1 MFILC
6 GAFHSL
12 LKSIQYEVKRMF
24 EIFISSYPTLLKATI
39 VTLQLTLTSLVLGSL
54 IGLLFSF
61 ESLTIKF

>member
-1 MFILC
+1 MWGIS
-6 GAFHSL
+6 SL

-54 IGLLFSF
+54 IDYYSLSF

>member
-24 EIFISSYPTLLKATI
+24 EIFISTYPTLLKATI
-39 VTLQLTLTSLVLGSL
+39 VTLQLTLTS
-54 IGLLFSF
+54 
-61 ESLTIKF
+61 